1 MLTFTVLFS
10 ASQLLGVSFFICSE
24 FSTFPQDQAFLNR
37 KRLQSAQIKLK
48 STTAQVEEYEKSTS
62 DLRQQLSDV
71 RAENAQL
78 HIQLNV
84 TKFQLVKAE
93 AAIETIHHSFE
104 QREQTHKSLQDE
116 LSKVQSE
123 RTSFEVQLA
132 ELTSAN
138 IEYAKESR
146 EQRAEIQRQQQ
157 QISNLNSQLISEY
170 LRHRYLR
177 L

>member
-1 MLTFTVLFS
+1 MFRIS
-10 ASQLLGVSFFICSE
+10 KI
-24 FSTFPQDQAFLNR
+24 PQDQVARNR
-37 KRLQSAQIKLK
+37 KRQQTTQSKLN
-48 STTAQVEEYEKSTS
+48 STTAQVAEYEKLAS
-62 DLRQQLSDV
+62 DLQQQLSDV
-71 RAENAQL
+71 RTENAQL

-157 QISNLNSQLISEY
+157 QISHLNSQLISEY

-177 L
+177 S

>member
-1 MLTFTVLFS
+1 MT
-10 ASQLLGVSFFICSE
+10 I
-24 FSTFPQDQAFLNR
+24 PQDQAVRNR
-37 KRLQSAQIKLK
+37 KLLQSAQIKLK

-62 DLRQQLSDV
+62 DLQQQLSDV

-104 QREQTHKSLQDE
+104 QREKIYKSSQDDI
-116 LSKVQSE
+116 SKAQSE
-123 RTSFEVQLA
+123 RAQFEVQLA

-138 IEYAKESR
+138 AGYAKASE
-146 EQRAEIQRQQQ
+146 EQRAQIQLQQQ
-157 QISNLNSQLISEY
+157 QIGELRNELEY
-170 LRHRYLR
+170 LRHRQAAPRY
-177 L
+177 

>member
-1 MLTFTVLFS
+1 MFR
-10 ASQLLGVSFFICSE
+10 I
-24 FSTFPQDQAFLNR
+24 STIPQDQAARNR
-37 KRLQSAQIKLK
+37 KRQQTTQLKLNSTSAQV
-48 STTAQVEEYEKSTS
+48 AEYEKLLS

-104 QREQTHKSLQDE
+104 QREQIYRSSQDE

-123 RTSFEVQLA
+123 RTLFEVQLG

-138 IEYAKESR
+138 VEYAREFR
-146 EQRAEIQRQQQ
+146 EQRAQIQRQQQ
-157 QISNLNSQLISEY
+157 QINQLRMDLITE
-170 LRHRYLR
+170 
-177 L
+177 

>member
-1 MLTFTVLFS
+1 MDLFR
-10 ASQLLGVSFFICSE
+10 I
-24 FSTFPQDQAFLNR
+24 STIPQDQAARNR
-37 KRLQSAQIKLK
+37 KRQQTTQLKLNYTSAQV
-48 STTAQVEEYEKSTS
+48 AEYEKLTS

-93 AAIETIHHSFE
+93 DAIETIHHSFE
-104 QREQTHKSLQDE
+104 QREQIYKSSQDE

-123 RTSFEVQLA
+123 RTLFEVQLA

-138 IEYAKESR
+138 IEYARESR
-146 EQRAEIQRQQQ
+146 EQRAQIQRQQQ
-157 QISNLNSQLISEY
+157 RIGQLNSELIIEY
-170 LRHRYLR
+170 LRHRQAEARY
-177 L
+177 